1 MTLEFLLRDVSYE
14 VLQAGGGISQAI
26 SSVAIDSRK
35 VMAGGLFICL
45 LGLTVDGHEYI
56 DDVAKAGASAILV
69 EKFDES
75 AIPPPPRHSGLD
87 PSCRG
92 EQFAERTSSPEAPN
106 HSAFNPWS
114 AKGGRIHPRPKNYTG
129 AAQNRETYPAGITV
143 IQVENTRKA
152 LALIA
157 ANAYNRPAEKLS
169 LIGVTGTN
177 GKTTT
182 THFIEEIIREC
193 GHQTGIIG
201 TNGVKIGTTLVD
213 IPFATSTT
221 PDPLELQKIF
231 ALMVER
237 GVKYVV
243 MEVSSHALAFYKV
256 EGLIFDVG
264 VFTNLTQDHLDLHGT
279 MDNYRLAKAQLF
291 AQSRFAVVNNDD
303 ESTTV
308 MLQHLPGVADG
319 NYLTY
324 GIGSYAAGLTALHIE
339 YLTNGMTFDLGG
351 RALYELSDVSAT
363 VEMPNRTIRIG
374 APIISARYRLR
385 KATGRPNATPPI
397 IKTTPSGLTL
407 APPCHVAL
415 QTKGRFNIYNA
426 LAAIG
431 TCMQLGLSL
440 EEICEATTSIKGV
453 PGRIQDVPNNIGAH
467 ILVDYAHSPDG
478 VYNILSSVREFTSG
492 RVIIIIGCGGD
503 RDKTKRPI
511 MGQIAGELADYCILT
526 SDNPRTENPHQII
539 SHIEEG
545 TKPTGTP
552 YEVIENRRDAI
563 FAGIKM
569 LTPGDALIIAGKG
582 HEDYQIIGEK
592 TIHFSD
598 YDTAVEALKG
608 RR

>member
-1 MTLEFLLRDVSYE
+1 MTLESLLRDIPYNI
-14 VLQAGGGISQAI
+14 LQAGNGISQEI
-26 SSVAIDSRK
+26 STIAIDSRR
-35 VMAGGLFICL
+35 VTAGGLFICL
-45 LGLTVDGHEYI
+45 LGLNVDGHEFI
-56 DDVAKAGASAILV
+56 DAVAQAGASAVLI
-69 EKFDES
+69 EKYDETIAS
-75 AIPPPPRHSGLD
+75 HDSTQDTG
-87 PSCRG
+87 
-92 EQFAERTSSPEAPN
+92 
-106 HSAFNPWS
+106 AFNPWS
-114 AKGGRIHPRPKNYTG
+114 AKGGRIHPRPPHYTG
-129 AAQNRETYPAGITV
+129 QAQLRETYPHGLTV

-157 ANAYNRPAEKLS
+157 ANAHNRPAKKLS

-182 THFIEEIIREC
+182 THFIEEILRGC
-193 GHQTGIIG
+193 GHKTGIIG
-201 TNGVKIGTTLVD
+201 TNGVKIGREPID

-231 ALMVER
+231 AHMVER

-291 AQSRFAVVNNDD
+291 AQSRFAVVNNED
-303 ESTTV
+303 ESTPV
-308 MLQHLPGVADG
+308 MLQHLPGAAKGD
-319 NYLTY
+319 YLTY
-324 GIGSYAAGLTALHIE
+324 GIGSYGSYAAGLTALHIE
-339 YLTNGMTFDLGG
+339 YLATGMAFDLGG
-351 RALYELSDVSAT
+351 DAVYKLGDVPAT
-363 VEMPNRTIRIG
+363 IEAPHRTAQIG

-397 IKTTPSGLTL
+397 IKTTPSGPTL
-407 APPCHVAL
+407 APPCHVTL

-440 EEICEATTSIKGV
+440 EEICEAATNIKGV

-478 VYNILSSVREFTSG
+478 VYNILNSVREFTSG

-511 MGQIAGELADYCILT
+511 MGRIAGELADHCILT
-526 SDNPRTENPHQII
+526 SDNPRTEPPHEILNQ
-539 SHIEEG
+539 IEEG

-552 YEVIENRRDAI
+552 YEIIESRRNAI
-563 FAGIKM
+563 FTGVKM
-569 LTPGDALIIAGKG
+569 LSKGDALIIAGKG
-582 HEDYQIIGEK
+582 HEDYQIIGTE

-598 YDTAVEALKG
+598 YETAIEALTQQEATNATDH
-608 RR
+608 